1 MAPRVVDRLAE
12 HELPRQPAQP
22 GPEALG
28 LAWEQGPEPVVQ
40 RPGEQVDPRHGGE
53 GELEGHAGRRIGVG
67 RQQEHQDGK
76 EGGGAVVLPPH
87 QGRQQQHGLH
97 EGRPQHRRGVPHRGG
112 EEEHKG
118 DADHGGAPPPR
129 PQQGG
134 QAPRQKGH
142 VKAGHR
148 DHVGQA
154 GTPEGGVLAP
164 VHTRILAGDQ
174 GGDQG
179 RGPAGEG
186 PLHAVLQGPGR
197 IGRPRPPGRAGRA
210 GYLRLPLAVGHQQDA
225 LGVVVVGVLPGDG
238 VRQAQ
243 LRRNGQPVTGP
254 QPGGRI
260 VQVQP
265 GGDGQALLR
274 TEVHQHRA
282 AVGGLP
288 GPVRRRGGDGALRPR
303 QGLGRGVGQ
312 LAIGARPRQA
322 RRQPQAGQHHPPAV
336 VTLEQQPQQ
345 GRQGTRRP
353 RREQK
358 PLRQQVYRQEDRR
371 REGAGKPRQLTHGAA
386 SGRQSGPGY
395 SPCWCGRAPPA

>member
-1 MAPRVVDRLAE
+1 M
-12 HELPRQPAQP
+12 
-22 GPEALG
+22 
-28 LAWEQGPEPVVQ
+28 
-40 RPGEQVDPRHGGE
+40 
-53 GELEGHAGRRIGVG
+53 
-67 RQQEHQDGK
+67 
-76 EGGGAVVLPPH
+76 
-87 QGRQQQHGLH
+87 
-97 EGRPQHRRGVPHRGG
+97 
-112 EEEHKG
+112 
-118 DADHGGAPPPR
+118 
-129 PQQGG
+129 
-134 QAPRQKGH
+134 
-142 VKAGHR
+142 KAGHR

-154 GTPEGGVLAP
+154 GAPEGGVLAP

-179 RGPAGEG
+179 RGPVGEG
-186 PLHAVLQGPGR
+186 PGHAVLQGPGR
-197 IGRPRPPGRAGRA
+197 IGRPRPPGRTGRS

-225 LGVVVVGVLPGDG
+225 LGVVVVGMLPGNG

-274 TEVHQHRA
+274 AEIHQHRA

-312 LAIGARPRQA
+312 LAIGARPRQP
-322 RRQPQAGQHHPPAV
+322 RRQPQAGQHHPPAA

-371 REGAGKPRQLTHGAA
+371 REGAGKPCQLTHGAA
-386 SGRQSGPGY
+386 LGRQSGPGY
-395 SPCWCGRAPPA
+395 SPYWCGRAPPA